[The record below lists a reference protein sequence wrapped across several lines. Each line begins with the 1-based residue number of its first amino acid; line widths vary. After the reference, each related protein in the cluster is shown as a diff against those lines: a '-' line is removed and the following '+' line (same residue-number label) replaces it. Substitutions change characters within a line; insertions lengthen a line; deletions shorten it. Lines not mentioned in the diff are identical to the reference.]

1 MTPQAAIA
9 AILTPKGA
17 TTPALSV
24 QPAPVTLSIDI
35 GGSGIKAMLLNA
47 RGKPISARERIVTP
61 AVPTPNGVLRA
72 LETLRARLA
81 GFDRVSVGFPGV
93 VKCGVTYAAFNLHSK
108 WVNFP
113 LELELEQRWK
123 KPVRVANDAAV
134 QGYGAI
140 KGHGVELILTLGTGM
155 GSALFT
161 GGKLCPGL
169 ELGHHPW
176 REKTYEDYLGR
187 RGLDKYGKKQWNKR
201 LEEAIEQTAATFN
214 WDHLYLGGGNTKK
227 INFKLPKIVSI
238 VSNEDGILGGVKLWR
253 ES

>member
-1 MTPQAAIA
+1 MS
-9 AILTPKGA
+9 PKAA
-17 TTPALSV
+17 TTAVPASNAATQALRV

-35 GGSGIKAMLLNA
+35 GGSGIKAMLLDA

-61 AVPTPNGVLRA
+61 AVATPSAVLRA
-72 LETLRARLA
+72 LEGLRARLA

-93 VKCGVTYAAFNLHSK
+93 VKRGVTYAAFNLHPK

-113 LELELEQRWK
+113 LEQELEKRWK

-140 KGHGVELILTLGTGM
+140 KGHGVELILTLGTGL
-155 GSALFT
+155 GSAIFT
-161 GGKLCPGL
+161 DGKLCPGL

-187 RGLDKYGKKQWNKR
+187 RGLDKYRKKQWNKR
-201 LEEAIEQTAATFN
+201 LEEAIEQTTATFN

-227 INFKLPKIVSI
+227 INFKLPKNVSI
-238 VSNEDGILGGVKLWR
+238 VSNEEGILGGVVLWR
-253 ES
+253 D